1 MCFLI
6 YLLHLNVQVTPIP
19 VRENESETIVRK
31 TEVKEW
37 SRVSPLSR
45 SKSLE
50 SLPRHRPT
58 GTTALRA
65 LYESKSTSQPES
77 KKSKTALES
86 ASAEKANYTTL
97 PKYKDAEDTKSQVEA
112 EVNNSHNEQEKV
124 TEEIQVITKVNS
136 WTLQRC
142 AFEQESFL
150 LTDKINTLSECK
162 NKADN
167 KQIW

>member
-1 MCFLI
+1 M
-6 YLLHLNVQVTPIP
+6 QVTPTP
-19 VRENESETIVRK
+19 VSENESKTIVMK
-31 TEVKEW
+31 TEVKER

-45 SKSLE
+45 SKSME

-65 LYESKSTSQPES
+65 LFESKITNHPGS

-97 PKYKDAEDTKSQVEA
+97 PNNKDAEDTKTQVEA
-112 EVNNSHNEQEKV
+112 EVNNSHYEQEKV
-124 TEEIQVITKVNS
+124 TEEIQVITKVKS

-142 AFEQESFL
+142 AFEQFVF
-150 LTDKINTLSECK
+150 TDKIITLSECK

-167 KQIW
+167 KQI